1 MKIKI
6 FLFFLFFI
14 SCSDDEFI
22 IELGEW
28 KYKRMN
34 ALFAANG
41 YLNLAGLY
49 SLQSGEYTMGSSEL
63 NDFVFPDDFPLE
75 FGKIYIKDSIISFDY
90 FIEVKLKDSVKI
102 QNISYNIKDDNI
114 FFSWK
119 SYQWF
124 IHSDP
129 GVKAIRLRNLSHPM
143 LKNKLDIDFFPPDKN
158 MLIKGNFIKYNI
170 PKIRKST
177 NIIGAKFEEEIPGFI
192 TFKVDNK
199 VFNLEPTVAPS
210 GNFFIVFGD
219 KTNGSQTYGGGR
231 FLYVNPPDK
240 NGDVFLNFNKAYN
253 PPCVFS
259 SFTTCAIPSTF
270 NTLDILISAGEKNF
284 TGISFSSVY
293 E

>member
-6 FLFFLFFI
+6 FLFLLLFI
-14 SCSDDEFI
+14 SCSDNDFR
-22 IELGEW
+22 IELVEW
-28 KYKRMN
+28 KLKRMS
-34 ALFAANG
+34 ALFADDG

-75 FGKIYIKDSIISFDY
+75 FGKIYVKDSIISFNY
-90 FIEVKLKDSVKI
+90 FVEVNLKDSVKI
-102 QNISYNIKDDNI
+102 QNISYNIKDENI
-114 FFSWK
+114 YFSWK

-143 LKNKLDIDFFPPDKN
+143 LKNKLDIEFFPTDKN
-158 MLIKGNFIKYNI
+158 MLIKGKFIKYNI
-170 PKIRKST
+170 PKIRQST
-177 NIIGAKFEEEIPGFI
+177 NIINSKFEEEIPGSI
-192 TFKVDNK
+192 IFKVNNK
-199 VFNLEPTVAPS
+199 EFSLEPTVAPS

-219 KTNGSQTYGGGR
+219 QTNGNQSYGGGR
-231 FLYVNPPDK
+231 FLYVNPPEK

-259 SFTTCAIPSTF
+259 AFTTCPLPSTF
-270 NTLDILISAGEKNF
+270 NMLEISINAGEKNY